1 MKSKQQILEELR
13 TKEAAAAEKV
23 KIKPKIK
30 ALLQKTFNKIKA
42 SSSVTGQDRINAL
55 ILTQVSELQE
65 LFAEQLTALSD
76 KFGITGIENG
86 EPVLTIPPPSVSL
99 EEVNS
104 KLPKPPEELN
114 IPNLTLNP
122 VQLKVSELGTLQ
134 EVVKK
139 QFEEQLTD
147 YRNVAGTAAAEEA
160 KARAQELAKEL
171 TTEYLQ
177 SQNPPYCPADK
188 DLERVL
194 KQLNSLISVLEE
206 TCRILNITAASL
218 QVGAAL
224 VQGTI
229 NVKQALTAAK
239 LITNQAL
246 KLLPITPG
254 AIPSLLVDIQDIITN
269 TTFAADG
276 SPRLKELKKGL
287 ETGAYY
293 TSIASAIVNEV
304 VILLEIFI
312 KLLNRCGVEAINLG
326 SETERFLSENRTRL
340 SSNTQQSYQGFTF
353 QIIQRPLPSDPRIQ
367 RNVAQAL
374 NTEGIVALESQP
386 SFTDNPKVLIEEL
399 KLIID
404 RDNLKA
410 Y

>member
-1 MKSKQQILEELR
+1 M
-13 TKEAAAAEKV
+13 
-23 KIKPKIK
+23 
-30 ALLQKTFNKIKA
+30 
-42 SSSVTGQDRINAL
+42 
-55 ILTQVSELQE
+55 
-65 LFAEQLTALSD
+65 
-76 KFGITGIENG
+76 
-86 EPVLTIPPPSVSL
+86 
-99 EEVNS
+99 
-104 KLPKPPEELN
+104 
-114 IPNLTLNP
+114 
-122 VQLKVSELGTLQ
+122 
-134 EVVKK
+134 
-139 QFEEQLTD
+139 
-147 YRNVAGTAAAEEA
+147 
-160 KARAQELAKEL
+160 
-171 TTEYLQ
+171 
-177 SQNPPYCPADK
+177 
-188 DLERVL
+188 
-194 KQLNSLISVLEE
+194 LEE

-229 NVKQALTAAK
+229 NVKQALTATK
-239 LITNQAL
+239 LIINQAL

-287 ETGAYY
+287 EIGAYY

>member
-13 TKEAAAAEKV
+13 TKKAAAAEKV

-42 SSSVTGQDRINAL
+42 SASATGQDRINEL
-55 ILTQVSELQE
+55 ILKQVSDLQE
-65 LFAEQLTALSD
+65 LFAEQLTTLSD

-147 YRNVAGTAAAEEA
+147 YKEEAGTAAAEEA

-177 SQNPPYCPADK
+177 SQNPPYCPAD
-188 DLERVL
+188 LEKVL
-194 KQLNSLISVLEE
+194 KQLNSLISVLEDAC
-206 TCRILNITAASL
+206 TILNYTAAGL
-218 QVGAAL
+218 QIVAD
-224 VQGTI
+224 VIQGI
-229 NVKQALTAAK
+229 IDVKQAITIAKVAA
-239 LITNQAL
+239 NQAM
-246 KLLPITPG
+246 KVLPVTPG
-254 AIPSLLVDIQDIITN
+254 IIPSAIIDLQDIIAN
-269 TTFAADG
+269 FTFNADG
-276 SPRLKELKKGL
+276 SAKQKDRIEGL
-287 ETGAYY
+287 RTGAYY

-304 VILLEIFI
+304 VIVLGVFVD
-312 KLLNRCGVEAINLG
+312 LLNMCGVKADPLG
-326 SETERFLSENRTRL
+326 PETERFLSENRTRL
-340 SSNTQQSYQGFTF
+340 SSDTQQSYQGFTF
-353 QIIQRPLPSDPRIQ
+353 QIIQRPLPSDPKIQ

-386 SFTDNPKVLIEEL
+386 SFTGNPKVLIEEL